1 MRTAQAISDEA
12 VGEMVASLDLR
23 SQRSQRLQE
32 AELVRLVARLAAV
45 PDLWRPLVQHIPTER
60 WYRRLYRT
68 GEYEVWLLGWDAAQD
83 TQIHDHGGSSGAFC
97 VTEGTLVE
105 YHSALGRRGAMLHR
119 RHARGGVR
127 SFGPTYLHNLI
138 NEGPAP
144 ATSVHAYSPPLTKM
158 SYYRRT
164 VDEGFELDR
173 TLEVDG
179 PDRSTLAAGNA

>member
-1 MRTAQAISDEA
+1 MRTAQALSDEA
-12 VGEMVASLDLR
+12 VGELVASFEP
-23 SQRSQRLQE
+23 RSQRLQE
-32 AELVRLVARLAAV
+32 DGLLRLVEGLAAT
-45 PDLWRPLVQHIPTER
+45 PELWRPLVQHLPTER

-68 GEYEVWLLGWDAAQD
+68 GEFEVWLLGWDAAQD

-105 YHSALGRRGAMLHR
+105 YHSVLDRRGPMLHS
-119 RHARGGVR
+119 RHPCGRVR
-127 SFGPTYLHNLI
+127 AFGPLYVHNLI

-164 VDEGFELDR
+164 VGEAFELDR

-179 PDRSTLAAGNA
+179 PERSTLAAGDA